1 MLWVGFDV
9 GGTFVDIIAFDT
21 DTGRFHFLKHR
32 SSRRQ
37 AAASV
42 RDGLA
47 LLLKETDKSPET
59 IGRLAHGTTLVTN
72 ILVERTGARVGVLT
86 TAGFR
91 DVMEIGR
98 MRRPS
103 LYDLS
108 KHKPVP
114 LATRTDIR
122 EVGERIDA
130 DGKVLAPLDRAG
142 VDAALAA
149 LRKDGIEAI
158 AVCLL
163 NAYAN
168 DSHEAEIG
176 RLAEGAGFP
185 VSLSS
190 KVSAEYGEYE
200 RFTTCVMN
208 SYVKPVAGRY
218 FDGTVAGVGALGIRA
233 PLEVMQSNG
242 GVVPAA
248 TAAQFPVRLASSG
261 PAAGVMGAA
270 QLALRAGRGNI
281 ITFDMGGTST
291 DVSLVVG
298 GEPAYVSEHDIEGLP
313 IRAVGIDIRSIGAG
327 GGSLARIDRTGALR
341 VGPESAGADPGPACY
356 GWGGSEPTVADA
368 DVALGYLNPVRF
380 CDGRVPLDV
389 DRARQALEGRV
400 GRPRNVSAEEAALGI
415 LQVCVTNMV
424 GAVRNITMEQGHDPR
439 DFSLVA
445 FGGAGPVHAAF
456 VAEELGIPEV
466 VILRDPGLLSAKGM
480 LLTNYRA
487 DVFRTTIAALDG
499 VDWARLNAGFQDM
512 EAEAR
517 AQLVGEAATGS
528 HRTRRILGMCYEG
541 QQNIVPIDLASFPL
555 DPGDAARISAALDE
569 KFKAIYGF
577 LPQSRRP
584 QILHARVYVER
595 LQDALKMLAKEAA
608 AAGGATAKPS
618 GHRPMMFPNDGAT
631 PRTVPVYDRDSL
643 APGAEITGPA
653 VIEEG
658 YSNTVMG
665 PGHSARIDGYGNIM
679 IRIG

>member
-1 MLWVGFDV
+1 
-9 GGTFVDIIAFDT
+9 
-21 DTGRFHFLKHR
+21 
-32 SSRRQ
+32 
-37 AAASV
+37 
-42 RDGLA
+42 
-47 LLLKETDKSPET
+47 
-59 IGRLAHGTTLVTN
+59 
-72 ILVERTGARVGVLT
+72 
-86 TAGFR
+86 
-91 DVMEIGR
+91 
-98 MRRPS
+98 
-103 LYDLS
+103 
-108 KHKPVP
+108 
-114 LATRTDIR
+114 
-122 EVGERIDA
+122 
-130 DGKVLAPLDRAG
+130 
-142 VDAALAA
+142 
-149 LRKDGIEAI
+149 
-158 AVCLL
+158 
-163 NAYAN
+163 
-168 DSHEAEIG
+168 
-176 RLAEGAGFP
+176 
-185 VSLSS
+185 
-190 KVSAEYGEYE
+190 VSAEYGEYE

-218 FDGTVAGVGALGIRA
+218 LDGTVAGVAELGIRA

-248 TAAQFPVRLASSG
+248 TAARFPVRLASSG

-291 DVSLVVG
+291 DVSLVVA

-356 GWGGSEPTVADA
+356 GWGGVEPTVADA
-368 DVALGYLNPVRF
+368 DLALGYLDPVRF
-380 CDGRVPLDV
+380 CDGRVPLDR
-389 DRARQALEGRV
+389 DRARQALDQHV
-400 GRPRNVSAEEAALGI
+400 GRARGVSAEEAALGI

-466 VILRDPGLLSAKGM
+466 LILRDPGLLSAKGM

-487 DVFRTTIAALDG
+487 DVFRTTIATLDG
-499 VDWARLNAGFQDM
+499 VDWARLNASFQEM

-517 AQLVGEAATGS
+517 AQLVGEAAKGS

-541 QQNIVPIDLASFPL
+541 QQNIVPVELPDFPL
-555 DPGDAARISAALDE
+555 AARHMTEIAATLDD
-569 KFKAIYGF
+569 KFKAVYGF
-577 LPQSRRP
+577 LPQNRRP

-595 LQDALKMLAKEAA
+595 LQDALKLLAKEARA
-608 AAGGATAKPS
+608 SGGAAAKPS
-618 GHRPMMFPNDGAT
+618 GHRPMMFPNDGAGL
-631 PRTVPVYDRDSL
+631 RNVPVYDRDLLS
-643 APGAEITGPA
+643 PGAEIVGPA

-665 PGHSARIDGYGNIM
+665 PGHSARIDGYGNIV